1 MINEKQTQSDNA
13 TQKESS
19 QNTIYNSP
27 ILQKSGKKITTAPT
41 TSYMSFQNYKNK
53 VPHSRLFISSSSSFI
68 NDKIKESTFTEK
80 EKKDYSFKVEALRK
94 RIVALKK
101 QQEEIDKRRQY
112 YEQKEIEAH
121 QIKEDKEQLRKAI
134 AVVDKKKQKEIENKK
149 KKVKE
154 VKLKIKNT
162 IEHNDKES
170 KQQKQ
175 ALYTIAKTE
184 RKQIDRKV
192 KNYNENVTLENKK
205 KYSQA
210 KTAKQKA
217 KEEEMKKLQEKE
229 EEIKNYYVKKVEN
242 NQKETKELKNEYEE
256 LAKLEKMCYQS
267 LKEAKKVTEEKNRI
281 AVHTS
286 IPSTK
291 RKHYRSKST
300 TSDSSSY
307 SSNKPF
313 VVKKIGFSDSFYYT
327 HRKGKGSVD
336 TKIASP
342 IGRQ

>member
-1 MINEKQTQSDNA
+1 MINEKEKQSVGV
-13 TQKESS
+13 TQKEST

-27 ILQKSGKKITTAPT
+27 ILQKSGKKITTAT
-41 TSYMSFQNYKNK
+41 TTTNMSYQNYKNK
-53 VPHSRLFISSSSSFI
+53 VPPSRLFISSNSSFI

-256 LAKLEKMCYQS
+256 LAKLEKMCYQN
-267 LKEAKKVTEEKNRI
+267 LKEAKRVTEGKNRI

>member
-1 MINEKQTQSDNA
+1 MINEKETPSVNA
-13 TQKESS
+13 KQKESN

-27 ILQKSGKKITTAPT
+27 ILQKTSKKITTT
-41 TSYMSFQNYKNK
+41 TTTTNMSLQNYKNK
-53 VPHSRLFISSSSSFI
+53 VPPSRLFISSNSSFI

-112 YEQKEIEAH
+112 YEQKEIEAN
-121 QIKEDKEQLRKAI
+121 QIKEDKEQLKKAI

-149 KKVKE
+149 KKAKE
-154 VKLKIKNT
+154 VKLKIKST
-162 IEHNDKES
+162 IEHNEKES

-184 RKQIDRKV
+184 RKQIDKKV
-192 KNYNENVTLENKK
+192 KNYNENVTIENKK

-256 LAKLEKMCYQS
+256 LAKLEKLCYQS
-267 LKEAKKVTEEKNRI
+267 LKEAKKVTEKKNRI

-286 IPSTK
+286 IPNIK

-300 TSDSSSY
+300 TSDSTSY
-307 SSNKPF
+307 STNKPF
-313 VVKKIGFSDSFYYT
+313 VVKKIGFADSFYYT

-336 TKIASP
+336 SKIATP